1 MKAWCLACDE
11 TALIAN
17 LSVYRGHL
25 VGGAHLPSVSPAPLN
40 NKPAAP
46 PSASKDRG
54 KVVGITNEATA
65 VDSRDIGTPDVS
77 QNDAPLESWAEFR
90 ELVRK
95 QKKLRNAKLDQG
107 VYVASQRMDAKAISR
122 ELLQVVYRSS
132 RMRMLLERHATIE
145 CFKQDVEGFKSRRVL
160 SPDFIEHQRIARYP
174 TLRCMSGREL
184 RIETLVDSSS
194 FRDVYRYARKCVGLQ
209 PRADSRSL
217 RLIYIGN
224 RLPEKDSEWTDGEE
238 IPCNDALAY
247 RRLRGA
253 ILQAI
258 IHS

>member
-1 MKAWCLACDE
+1 M
-11 TALIAN
+11 
-17 LSVYRGHL
+17 SPV
-25 VGGAHLPSVSPAPLN
+25 PSVSPAPLN

-46 PSASKDRG
+46 PPCASKDRG

-65 VDSRDIGTPDVS
+65 VDSRDIGTPEVS

-132 RMRMLLERHATIE
+132 RMRMLLERHANIE
-145 CFKQDVEGFKSRRVL
+145 CFKQDVEGFKSRGVL
-160 SPDFIEHQRIARYP
+160 SLDFIEHQRIARYP

-194 FRDVYRYARKCVGLQ
+194 FKDVYRCARECVGLK

-217 RLIYIGN
+217 LLIYIGN

-253 ILQAI
+253 ILQARI
-258 IHS
+258 STAYSRGKRLFWRMYNSIRCS